1 MTTPTSFDERAF
13 RDALGRFA
21 TGVTI
26 VTCSGPDGPMGIT
39 ANSFASLSL
48 DPPLV
53 LWSPAKSSRR
63 YGAFVNATEFAIHIA
78 SFDQLDLCRDFA
90 KSPDGPKDTHWELSA
105 TGCPYLSGG
114 TARFMC
120 EKHETFDGGDHT
132 IIVGKVSEF
141 YASDENALIFQQGCY
156 RSS

>member
-1 MTTPTSFDERAF
+1 MTTPASFDERAF

-26 VTCSGPDGPMGIT
+26 VTCNGPDGPMGIT

-63 YGAFVNATEFAIHIA
+63 YEAFVNATEFAIHVA
-78 SFDQLDLCRDFA
+78 SYDQLDLCRDFA
-90 KSPDGPKDTHWELSA
+90 KSAGGSSDTDWEQA
-105 TGCPYLSGG
+105 TTGCPYLEGG
-114 TARFMC
+114 VARFMC
-120 EKHETFDGGDHT
+120 KQHATFDGGDHT
-132 IIVGKVSEF
+132 IIVGKVVDFQAQEG
-141 YASDENALIFQQGCY
+141 AALIYCKGKY
-156 RSS
+156 ISD

>member
-13 RDALGRFA
+13 RYALGRFA

-26 VTCSGPDGPMGIT
+26 VTCNGPDGPMGIT

-63 YGAFVNATEFAIHIA
+63 YDAFVNAPEFAIHIA
-78 SFDQLDLCRDFA
+78 SYDQLDLCRDFA
-90 KSPDGPKDTHWELSA
+90 KSAGGSKDIEWKNSA
-105 TGCPYLSGG
+105 SGCPYLQGG
-114 TARFMC
+114 VARFMC
-120 EKHETFDGGDHT
+120 KQHATFDGGDHT
-132 IIVGKVSEF
+132 IIVGKVSDF
-141 YASDENALIFQQGCY
+141 YASDEKALIFQQGCY
-156 RSS
+156 TSA

>member
-63 YGAFVNATEFAIHIA
+63 YDAFVNAPEFAIHVA
-78 SFDQLDLCRDFA
+78 SYDQLDLCRDFA
-90 KSPDGPKDTHWELSA
+90 KSAGGSKDIEWKNSA
-105 TGCPYLSGG
+105 SGCPYLQGG
-114 TARFMC
+114 VARFMC
-120 EKHETFDGGDHT
+120 KQHATFDGGDHT
-132 IIVGKVSEF
+132 IIVGKVSDF
-141 YASDENALIFQQGCY
+141 YASDEKALIFQKGCY
-156 RSS
+156 TSG

>member
-26 VTCSGPDGPMGIT
+26 VTCNGPDGPMGIT

-53 LWSPAKSSRR
+53 LWSPAKSSQR
-63 YGAFVNATEFAIHIA
+63 YDAFVNASEYAIHIA
-78 SFDQLDLCRDFA
+78 SYDQMDLCRAFA
-90 KSPDGPKDTHWELSA
+90 MSADGLDDTEWHQSA
-105 TGCPYLSGG
+105 TGCPYLPGG
-114 TARFMC
+114 VARFMC
-120 EKHETFDGGDHT
+120 TQHATFDGGDHT
-132 IIVGKVSEF
+132 IIAGKVVDFEMLEGAPLVF
-141 YASDENALIFQQGCY
+141 CKGTY
-156 RSS
+156 RAG

>member
-1 MTTPTSFDERAF
+1 MTTPTSFHERAF

-63 YGAFVNATEFAIHIA
+63 YDAFVNATEFAIHIA

-90 KSPDGPKDTHWELSA
+90 KSAGGSSETDWKHAA
-105 TGCPYLSGG
+105 TGCPYLMGG
-114 TARFMC
+114 VARFMC
-120 EKHETFDGGDHT
+120 QRHATFDGGDHT
-132 IIVGKVSEF
+132 IIVGKVIDFRATDGSP
-141 YASDENALIFQQGCY
+141 LIFSNGKY
-156 RSS
+156 VAG

>member
-26 VTCSGPDGPMGIT
+26 VTCNGPDGPMGIT

-63 YGAFVNATEFAIHIA
+63 YEAFMNATEFAIHVA

-90 KSPDGPKDTHWELSA
+90 KSAEGSSDTDWKQAA
-105 TGCPYLSGG
+105 TGCPYLEGG
-114 TARFMC
+114 VARFMC
-120 EKHETFDGGDHT
+120 KQHATFDGGDHT
-132 IIVGKVSEF
+132 IIVGKVVDF
-141 YASDENALIFQQGCY
+141 QAQKGAPLIYCKGKYISD
-156 RSS
+156 

>member
-26 VTCSGPDGPMGIT
+26 VTCNGPDGPMGIT

-63 YGAFVNATEFAIHIA
+63 YDAFVNATEFAIHIA
-78 SFDQLDLCRDFA
+78 SFDQLDLCRNFA
-90 KSPDGPKDTHWELSA
+90 KSAGGSSDTDWKQAA
-105 TGCPYLSGG
+105 TGCPYLEGG
-114 TARFMC
+114 VARFMC
-120 EKHETFDGGDHT
+120 QQHATFDGGDHT
-132 IIVGKVSEF
+132 IIVGKVIDFQATEGSP
-141 YASDENALIFQQGCY
+141 LIFSNGKY
-156 RSS
+156 VAG

>member
-26 VTCSGPDGPMGIT
+26 VTCNGPDGPMGIT

-90 KSPDGPKDTHWELSA
+90 KSSGGPKDTHWEMSE

-114 TARFMC
+114 AARFMC

-141 YASDENALIFQQGCY
+141 YASDENALIFQQGY
-156 RSS
+156 YTSS

>member
-26 VTCSGPDGPMGIT
+26 VTCNGPDGPMGIT

-63 YGAFVNATEFAIHIA
+63 YEAFVNATEFAIHIA

-90 KSPDGPKDTHWELSA
+90 KSAGGSSDTDWKKAA
-105 TGCPYLSGG
+105 TGCPYLEGG
-114 TARFMC
+114 VARFMC
-120 EKHETFDGGDHT
+120 KQYATFDGGDHT
-132 IIVGKVSEF
+132 IIVGKVVDFQATEGSP
-141 YASDENALIFQQGCY
+141 LIFSNGKY
-156 RSS
+156 VAG

>member
-1 MTTPTSFDERAF
+1 MTTQISFDERAF

-26 VTCSGPDGPMGIT
+26 VTCNGPDGPMGIT

-63 YGAFVNATEFAIHIA
+63 YDAFVNASEFAIHIA
-78 SFDQLDLCRDFA
+78 SYDQLDLCRDFA
-90 KSPDGPKDTHWELSA
+90 KSAGGSKDTEWKKSA
-105 TGCPYLSGG
+105 TGCPYLQGG
-114 TARFMC
+114 VARFMC
-120 EKHETFDGGDHT
+120 EQHATFEGGDHT
-132 IIVGKVSEF
+132 IIVGKVVDFQMLEGSP
-141 YASDENALIFQQGCY
+141 LIYCNGTY
-156 RSS
+156 HRG

>member
-13 RDALGRFA
+13 RYALGRFA

-26 VTCSGPDGPMGIT
+26 VTCNGPDGPMGIT

-63 YGAFVNATEFAIHIA
+63 YDAFVNAPEFAIHVA
-78 SFDQLDLCRDFA
+78 SYDQLDLCRDFA
-90 KSPDGPKDTHWELSA
+90 KSAGGSKDTEWKNLR
-105 TGCPYLSGG
+105 LD
-114 TARFMC
+114 ARICRLVSRASCVNNTQLLM
-120 EKHETFDGGDHT
+120 EVT
-132 IIVGKVSEF
+132 IP
-141 YASDENALIFQQGCY
+141 
-156 RSS
+156 